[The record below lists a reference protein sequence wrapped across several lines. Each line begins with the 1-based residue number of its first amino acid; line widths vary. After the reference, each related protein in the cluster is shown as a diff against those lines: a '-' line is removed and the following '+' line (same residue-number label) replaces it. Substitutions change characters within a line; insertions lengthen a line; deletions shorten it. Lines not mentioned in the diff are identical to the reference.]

1 MGAVVPP
8 QTNIFNAF
16 NEELRTLATPDEV
29 YQSGLFVAG
38 GDSMMHL
45 HMGRPM
51 GGYPLG

>member
-1 MGAVVPP
+1 MKFKKEFEPSW
-8 QTNIFNAF
+8 
-16 NEELRTLATPDEV
+16 LPDEV